1 VKDAIDR
8 FVLYCRNER
17 RYSLHTVRAYE
28 NDLGRFLAWLEKSDR
43 RVDIVAV
50 GGMKVA
56 EFRAFL
62 ADQRTGGLSG
72 SSLRRTQSALR
83 SFFTFLVK
91 RSFLEKNPLQ
101 SMDSPKIR
109 KTLPNVLSEAD
120 MAAFLEISPVDLMKA
135 RNRLTLEFL
144 YGSGLRVSEL
154 CALTIGQIDTHGGM
168 MKIHGKGDKDRLVP
182 LTPASLAVLKQ
193 YLDCRLAEN
202 LPVAPHS
209 PLLLNHRGGA
219 LSVRGIARIIDGRI
233 REMALL
239 KHIHPHM
246 LRHSFAT
253 HLLNGGADLRVVQEL
268 LGHASLSTTQIYTH
282 VSREH
287 LKKVYKHS
295 HPRA

>member
-1 VKDAIDR
+1 MKDAVEQFAI
-8 FVLYCRNER
+8 YCQNER
-17 RYSLHTVRAYE
+17 GYSLHTVRAYRK
-28 NDLGRFLAWLEKSDR
+28 DLQDFSAWLEKTGRSPE
-43 RVDIVAV
+43 ISAV
-50 GGMKVA
+50 GCMKIA

-72 SSLRRTQSALR
+72 ISLRRAQSALR
-83 SFFTFLVK
+83 SFFHFLVK
-91 RSFLEKNPLQ
+91 RRVLDANPLQ

-109 KTLPNVLSEAD
+109 KSLPGVLSEVD
-120 MAAFLEISPVDLMKA
+120 MADFLEIHPTDLLKA
-135 RNRLTLEFL
+135 RNRLILELL

-154 CALTIGQIDTHGGM
+154 CALTLAKIDIAGGM
-168 MKIHGKGDKDRLVP
+168 VRVLGKGKKERLVP
-182 LTPASLAVLKQ
+182 LTPASLEVLQ
-193 YLDCRLAEN
+193 RYLELRRASNVPTDPQA
-202 LPVAPHS
+202 
-209 PLLLNHRGGA
+209 PLLVNRLGGGLSTRG
-219 LSVRGIARIIDGRI
+219 VARIIDGRI